1 MMSHLKRKRTRLL
14 DQIKHW
20 FMVGIILL
28 VIFSMLIVEI
38 SYIFM

>member
-1 MMSHLKRKRTRLL
+1 MSHLKRKRTRLL
-14 DQIKHW
+14 DRIKRW

-28 VIFSMLIVEI
+28 LIFSILMVEI

>member
-1 MMSHLKRKRTRLL
+1 MSHLKRKHTRPL
-14 DQIKHW
+14 DRIKRW

-28 VIFSMLIVEI
+28 VIFSILMVEI